1 MRSCPLW
8 KECASTDADSV
19 DSCLVLRTRKR
30 ARQPAAAFQHRTIL
44 RLHRIKT
51 TFSSS
56 FEHVQLRLR
65 PPWSPADLS
74 RRERRPRL
82 PAAFQH
88 RVRDRR
94 VHAYQDT
101 GPEERSVPLPA
112 ILQRQ
117 RASYQI
123 LSTVAGPSHLNSL
136 PPQDNKRWN
145 DETQC
150 PPLVDPRSRDMN
162 TMQRSARLTRRM
174 QVQSPTLVPFREGEF
189 FERVVCANNSE
200 GRDLREGRIGNVWYG
215 SCWPLACHTTC
226 PCCRESCR

>member
-1 MRSCPLW
+1 MSVLYIIRTNERKVEAAGRCTLHSQALVARTILRLDQSKMRSCPLW

-65 PPWSPADLS
+65 PPWSRADLS

-101 GPEERSVPLPA
+101 EPDERSVPLPP

-123 LSTVAGPSHLNSL
+123 SSTVTGPSHLNSH
-136 PPQDNKRWN
+136 PP
-145 DETQC
+145 
-150 PPLVDPRSRDMN
+150 
-162 TMQRSARLTRRM
+162 
-174 QVQSPTLVPFREGEF
+174 
-189 FERVVCANNSE
+189 
-200 GRDLREGRIGNVWYG
+200 
-215 SCWPLACHTTC
+215 
-226 PCCRESCR
+226 